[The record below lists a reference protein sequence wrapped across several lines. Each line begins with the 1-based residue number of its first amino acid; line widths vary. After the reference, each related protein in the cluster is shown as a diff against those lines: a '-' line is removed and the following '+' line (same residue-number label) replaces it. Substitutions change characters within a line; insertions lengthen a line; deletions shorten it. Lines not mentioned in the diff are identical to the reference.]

1 VEVATGPADGAT
13 EPVEPPPPPRTARG
27 GSRRKTAKTAKT
39 AKDASED
46 TGTATATSTQSI
58 WAPAPASDTEE
69 PVLPAAAASA
79 AAASAAAASA
89 AAASAAGGVAGAAGV
104 AGPAGPAGV
113 AAGTSDLA
121 HAVEFADAAGAADVA
136 PVASSRPAVSSARA
150 TPGAFEP
157 RSAGRTP
164 AVVPASRVIADT
176 PSRPAI
182 LDRPFGP
189 LTTRMPLVI
198 GAAVLALAVV
208 VGGVGAYLL
217 LPTATVVI
225 TPREASIGPVEL
237 RITADPS
244 ITEPDQAGK
253 VVPALTR
260 DVPVEASQ
268 TFNVTGKR
276 VQEVPAKGTVRFD
289 NYDTSS
295 SNTIARG
302 SIVSTRSGV
311 QFRTDR
317 AVTIEAATYDL
328 ATKKFTPGTA
338 TAAITAVDPG
348 TAGNVDPNTITRV
361 PRGESGRLLD
371 VTNPNATKGGKREEF
386 PRVAQA
392 DIDAATAALR
402 EQLTTNF
409 QDKLADPSLTEDG
422 TTAFPETASLGDPTF
437 TVEPSSLLGDEV
449 AKFDLGAAASGTVLA
464 VDESA
469 VEAVAAAD
477 IATHVEAGYSLVE
490 GSSNVDPSPGTVDG
504 GMITFPVVITAR
516 EVLQLDTAA
525 IEQEIRGKTLAEA
538 QTILQRYGA
547 ADLTVWPDW
556 VGTVPTLDARVDV
569 RTAAAEPA
577 APATSAP

>member
-1 VEVATGPADGAT
+1 
-13 EPVEPPPPPRTARG
+13 
-27 GSRRKTAKTAKT
+27 
-39 AKDASED
+39 
-46 TGTATATSTQSI
+46 
-58 WAPAPASDTEE
+58 
-69 PVLPAAAASA
+69 
-79 AAASAAAASA
+79 
-89 AAASAAGGVAGAAGV
+89 
-104 AGPAGPAGV
+104 
-113 AAGTSDLA
+113 
-121 HAVEFADAAGAADVA
+121 
-136 PVASSRPAVSSARA
+136 
-150 TPGAFEP
+150 
-157 RSAGRTP
+157 
-164 AVVPASRVIADT
+164 
-176 PSRPAI
+176 
-182 LDRPFGP
+182 
-189 LTTRMPLVI
+189 
-198 GAAVLALAVV
+198 
-208 VGGVGAYLL
+208 
-217 LPTATVVI
+217 
-225 TPREASIGPVEL
+225 
-237 RITADPS
+237 
-244 ITEPDQAGK
+244 
-253 VVPALTR
+253 
-260 DVPVEASQ
+260 
-268 TFNVTGKR
+268 
-276 VQEVPAKGTVRFD
+276 
-289 NYDTSS
+289 
-295 SNTIARG
+295 
-302 SIVSTRSGV
+302 V

-338 TAAITAVDPG
+338 TASITAVDPG